1 MLNHVIQ
8 VLGPAYPALKHWA
21 KVSRRSRGEEW
32 RLSQKKKC
40 PDISIECDILRDLM
54 TADRFLEEAY
64 GDRLIPI
71 LTQQEFAILYED
83 RLPLEALSHH

>member
-1 MLNHVIQ
+1 MASL
-8 VLGPAYPALKHWA
+8 PKE
-21 KVSRRSRGEEW
+21 KVS
-32 RLSQKKKC
+32 
-40 PDISIECDILRDLM
+40 DISIECDILRDLM